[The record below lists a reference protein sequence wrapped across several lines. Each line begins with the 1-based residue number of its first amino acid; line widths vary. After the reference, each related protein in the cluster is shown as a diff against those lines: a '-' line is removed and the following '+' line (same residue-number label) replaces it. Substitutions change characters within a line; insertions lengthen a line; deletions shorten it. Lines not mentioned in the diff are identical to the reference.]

1 MMSAVPV
8 HSLYGEP
15 ATRFARFAPSPE
27 GSRPAPAGGMPY
39 DDRHCLYET
48 GGNPC
53 QGYKAKN
60 TDYCMGH
67 LRSIAKAKLKVEAD
81 ESE

>member
-1 MMSAVPV
+1 MTAVPA

-15 ATRFARFAPSPE
+15 ASR
-27 GSRPAPAGGMPY
+27 GSRPAASPVGSQPAPAGGMPY
-39 DDRHCLYET
+39 DDRHCSYPT

-53 QGYKAKN
+53 QGYKAKG

-67 LRSIAKAKLKVEAD
+67 LRSVAKSKVETD
-81 ESE
+81 EPF